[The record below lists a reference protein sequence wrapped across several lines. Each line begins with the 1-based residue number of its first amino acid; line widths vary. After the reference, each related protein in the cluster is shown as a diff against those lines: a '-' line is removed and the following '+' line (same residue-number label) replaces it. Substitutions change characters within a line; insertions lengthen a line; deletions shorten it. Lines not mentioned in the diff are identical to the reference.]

1 MKRPLL
7 AYFFLIALLP
17 VSGQT
22 GGDNTYEFLN
32 LSHSAFASATGGMTV
47 SETRNDLSL
56 PYFNPALLTGA
67 MNNDISLSFSTYFA
81 GINYGYAAWARD
93 MDKKGTMAAG
103 VSFISYGSFTEADA
117 EGNITGTFT
126 ASEYAFNVI
135 WSMRI
140 DSSFTVGVN
149 LKPVFSHLERYF
161 SAGLCA
167 DIGAT
172 YHNDRLLL
180 DAGLVIRNAGFQIK
194 TYTGEGGE
202 SLPFEII
209 AGATK
214 RLAHA
219 PFSFSLTFRHLEKPD
234 LTFDYDTGDDIPS
247 GGFGENLMRHLIFGV
262 EILPA
267 DVFWLGAGL
276 NYQRRSEMRIEQ
288 RTGMTGFTAGFGI
301 RTKAFELAYGR
312 DAYHLA
318 GGSNHVTITIRPEV
332 IFKNS
337 TQ

>member
-7 AYFFLIALLP
+7 AYFLLIAFLP

-22 GGDNTYEFLN
+22 GGDNTFEFLN
-32 LSHSAFASATGGMTV
+32 LSHSAFATATGGMTV
-47 SETRNDLSL
+47 SQDRNDLSL
-56 PYFNPALLTGA
+56 PYFNPALLTGS

-93 MDKKGTMAAG
+93 LEKRGTMAAG
-103 VSFISYGSFTEADA
+103 LSFISYGSFTEADA

-135 WSMRI
+135 WALRI

-161 SAGLCA
+161 SAGICA
-167 DIGAT
+167 DIGAA
-172 YHNDRLLL
+172 YHNERLLL

-202 SLPFEII
+202 PLPFEII

-219 PFSFSLTFRHLEKPD
+219 PFSFSLTLRHLEKPD
-234 LTFDYDTGDDIPS
+234 LTHDYDTGDDISS
-247 GGFGENLMRHLIFGV
+247 GGFGENLLRHVIFGI

-267 DVFWLGAGL
+267 DILWLGVGL

-288 RTGMTGFTAGFGI
+288 RAGMTGFTAGFGI
-301 RTKAFELAYGR
+301 RTRAFELAYGR
-312 DAYHLA
+312 DAFHLA
-318 GGSNHVTITIRPEV
+318 GASNHITITLRPEL
-332 IFKNS
+332 IFKN
-337 TQ
+337 QAP

>member
-7 AYFFLIALLP
+7 AYFFLLAFLP

-22 GGDNTYEFLN
+22 GGDNTFEFLN
-32 LSHSAFASATGGMTV
+32 LSHSAFATATGGMTV
-47 SETRNDLSL
+47 SQGRNDLSL
-56 PYFNPALLTGA
+56 PYFNPALLTGS

-93 MDKKGTMAAG
+93 MDKIGTMAAG
-103 VSFISYGSFTEADA
+103 LSFISYGSFTEADA

-126 ASEYAFNVI
+126 ASEYAFNII
-135 WSMRI
+135 WAFRI

-167 DIGAT
+167 DIGAA
-172 YHNDRLLL
+172 YHNQRLLL

-202 SLPFEII
+202 PLPFEII

-214 RLAHA
+214 KLEHA
-219 PFSFSLTFRHLEKPD
+219 PFSFSLTLRHLEKPD
-234 LTFDYDTGDDIPS
+234 LTHDYDTGDDNPS
-247 GGFGENLMRHLIFGV
+247 GGFGENLLRHVIFGI

-267 DVFWLGAGL
+267 DILWLGVGL

-288 RTGMTGFTAGFGI
+288 RAGMTGFTAGFGI
-301 RTKAFELAYGR
+301 RTRAFELAYGR
-312 DAYHLA
+312 DAFHLA
-318 GGSNHVTITIRPEV
+318 GASNHITITLRPEL
-332 IFKNS
+332 ILKN
-337 TQ
+337 QAP